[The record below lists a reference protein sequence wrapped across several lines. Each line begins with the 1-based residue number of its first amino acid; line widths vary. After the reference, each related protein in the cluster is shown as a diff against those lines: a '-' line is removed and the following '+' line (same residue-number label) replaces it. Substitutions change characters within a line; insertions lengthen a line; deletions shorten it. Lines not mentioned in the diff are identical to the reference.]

1 LAPQFLEI
9 PYPGRIDS
17 AREHQIMTAARGEGF
32 FERTLGNL
40 TSAWRDVASS
50 AARSVGRGARAGAGR
65 DAEALERLMQECL
78 EARGGEASARLRAAE
93 LGESYLHADEAGREI
108 FLETLARG
116 FAADEAAIDRAIRS
130 HQVAEDT
137 ESKLAAEQALS
148 KALAAPRIRLLTQFN
163 TLPEGVKF
171 LVDLRADLFPIA
183 STDPYLR
190 GLEADLQELLA
201 SWFDVGFLDLR
212 RITWDSPAS
221 LLEKLIAYEA
231 VHAIRSWD
239 DLHNRLESDR
249 RLYALF
255 HPRMPGEPL
264 AFIEV
269 ALVEGTA
276 GSVQALL
283 DVSAPLA
290 VSRDSDTA
298 IFYSISNTQKGLR
311 GISFG
316 DYLIKRVVQEL
327 TQELPQLKR
336 FATLSP
342 IPGFRLWLDNCP
354 SEVVVPVLED
364 SAKALG
370 ILDGE
375 NPRAVLRN
383 LLSDP
388 DWPGDDKVSEAVK
401 QPLLKLCARY
411 FLAKRET
418 GEPLDPVARFHLKNG
433 ARLERLNWLGDISI
447 KGLRQSLGIMA
458 SYRYVLNDIE
468 KNHEAYMQS
477 GEVTMGSE
485 MKALAKSLR

>member
-1 LAPQFLEI
+1 
-9 PYPGRIDS
+9 
-17 AREHQIMTAARGEGF
+17 MTAARGEGF

-40 TSAWRDVASS
+40 ASAWRDVASS

-65 DAEALERLMQECL
+65 DAEAFERLMQECL
-78 EARGGEASARLRAAE
+78 EARGGEASARMRAAE
-93 LGESYLHADEAGREI
+93 LGESYLNADEAGRQL

-116 FAADEAAIDRAIRS
+116 FAADETAIDRAIGGY
-130 HQVAEDT
+130 HEAEDT
-137 ESKLAAEQALS
+137 ESKLAAERALS
-148 KALAAPRIRLLTQFN
+148 KVLAAPRIRLLTQFN

-171 LVDLRADLFPIA
+171 LVDLRADLLPLA
-183 STDPYLR
+183 STNPYLR
-190 GLEADLQELLA
+190 GLEADLRELLT

-221 LLEKLIAYEA
+221 LLEKLIVYEA
-231 VHAIRSWD
+231 VHAIRSWDDLHNRLESDRRIRSWD

-269 ALVEGTA
+269 ALVKGA
-276 GSVQALL
+276 ADSVQALL

-290 VSRDSDTA
+290 VSRDFDTA
-298 IFYSISNTQKGLR
+298 IFYSISNTQRGLR

-354 SEVVVPVLED
+354 SEAVVPVLEE

-370 ILDGE
+370 SLDGE

-388 DWPGDDKVSEAVK
+388 GWHADETVSEAVK
-401 QPLLKLCARY
+401 EPLRKLCARY

-433 ARLERLNWLGDISI
+433 ARLERLNWLGDVST
-447 KGLRQSLGIMA
+447 KGLRQSFGIMA
-458 SYRYVLNDIE
+458 SYRYVLSDIE
-468 KNHEAYMQS
+468 KNHEAYMH
-477 GEVTMGSE
+477 GSE
-485 MKALAKSLR
+485 IAMGPEMKTLTKGLR

>member
-1 LAPQFLEI
+1 
-9 PYPGRIDS
+9 
-17 AREHQIMTAARGEGF
+17 MTAARGEGF

-40 TSAWRDVASS
+40 AGAWRDVASS
-50 AARSVGRGARAGAGR
+50 AARSVGRGARAGTGR
-65 DAEALERLMQECL
+65 DAEAFERLMQECL
-78 EARGGEASARLRAAE
+78 EARGGEASARMRAAE
-93 LGESYLHADEAGREI
+93 LGESYLNADEAGRQL

-116 FAADEAAIDRAIRS
+116 FAADETAIDRAIGGY
-130 HQVAEDT
+130 HEAEDT
-137 ESKLAAEQALS
+137 ESKLAAERALS
-148 KALAAPRIRLLTQFN
+148 KVLAAPRIRLLTQFN

-171 LVDLRADLFPIA
+171 LVDLRADLLPLA
-183 STDPYLR
+183 STNPYLR
-190 GLEADLQELLA
+190 GLEADLRELLT

-221 LLEKLIAYEA
+221 LLEKLIVYEA

-269 ALVEGTA
+269 ALVEGA
-276 GSVQALL
+276 ADSVQALL

-290 VSRDSDTA
+290 VSRDFDTA
-298 IFYSISNTQKGLR
+298 IFYSISNTQRGLR

-370 ILDGE
+370 TLDGE

-383 LLSDP
+383 LLADP
-388 DWPGDDKVSEAVK
+388 DWHGDEAVREAVK

-433 ARLERLNWLGDISI
+433 ARLERLNWLGDVSA

-468 KNHEAYMQS
+468 KNHEAYMHG
-477 GEVTMGSE
+477 GEIAMGSE
-485 MKALAKSLR
+485 MKSLAKGAR